1 MDWQRAIEEERAVL
15 MRIVTLL
22 GALAGL
28 AELAAN
34 RSPPVRGFVL
44 WVLRRAE
51 AAALDF
57 VAGNPDFEFAS
68 MPVEPACGR
77 SADAMRLAASLR
89 AVARHLERQARLMPG
104 MAGGRSAGTEPP
116 LGAMPAR
123 RDITNLS
130 SMFTAF
136 AWLNPHPAPD
146 TS

>member
-1 MDWQRAIEEERAVL
+1 MDWKRAIEEERAAL

-34 RSPPVRGFVL
+34 RSPAVRGFVL

-51 AAALDF
+51 AAARDF
-57 VAGNPDFEFAS
+57 VVGSPDCEFAS

-77 SADAMRLAASLR
+77 SADAMRLAANFR
-89 AVARHLERQARLMPG
+89 ALARHLERQVRLMPG
-104 MAGGRSAGTEPP
+104 MPGARGAGTEQP
-116 LGAMPAR
+116 LGAMPAI
-123 RDITNLS
+123 RDIANLMS
-130 SMFTAF
+130 SLAAF
-136 AWLNPHPAPD
+136 AWLKPHPAPD